1 MEKNIWTGIEPANV
15 ELPIQVINE
24 YANSFNETFE
34 GKMTMTVKSKID
46 DSIVVTVES
55 LLNPEK
61 KSENGR
67 YEINVSIDV
76 PSLKG
81 YSLKVIVVSYDVIK
95 IYPCAIKNLLDGS
108 TEECPD
114 EETFKVKIKA
124 LFASDDFTQIL
135 KNLLVQVR

>member
-55 LLNPEK
+55 SRTRLMSVVVLRTSIRSK
-61 KSENGR
+61 
-67 YEINVSIDV
+67 EIYMMSDCI
-76 PSLKG
+76 LIG
-81 YSLKVIVVSYDVIK
+81 EF
-95 IYPCAIKNLLDGS
+95 YP
-108 TEECPD
+108 
-114 EETFKVKIKA
+114 
-124 LFASDDFTQIL
+124 
-135 KNLLVQVR
+135 

>member
-76 PSLKG
+76 PSLK
-81 YSLKVIVVSYDVIK
+81 VIVVSYDVIK

-114 EETFKVKIKA
+114 EETFKEKIKK

>member
-1 MEKNIWTGIEPANV
+1 METTNQLKNTFNEVIEELKPDVICV
-15 ELPIQVINE
+15 ELDKGR
-24 YANSFNETFE
+24 Y
-34 GKMTMTVKSKID
+34 
-46 DSIVVTVES
+46 ES

-114 EETFKVKIKA
+114 EETFKEKIKK

>member
-55 LLNPEK
+55 LLNPVK
-61 KSENGR
+61 KSEYQLACQLYAKR
-67 YEINVSIDV
+67 W
-76 PSLKG
+76 
-81 YSLKVIVVSYDVIK
+81 
-95 IYPCAIKNLLDGS
+95 
-108 TEECPD
+108 
-114 EETFKVKIKA
+114 
-124 LFASDDFTQIL
+124 
-135 KNLLVQVR
+135 